1 MLMDG
6 QFEGITG
13 EVADFGVTLNTV
25 ARGEHVPEAQLYICT
40 IKERA
45 RCVFNTM
52 LFNKIPGRMVVELI
66 YYCVFWLKSF
76 PARDSVS
83 DALSPC
89 AIVTGGHIDFNK
101 HCCKLKFGT

>member
-1 MLMDG
+1 
-6 QFEGITG
+6 
-13 EVADFGVTLNTV
+13 
-25 ARGEHVPEAQLYICT
+25 
-40 IKERA
+40 
-45 RCVFNTM
+45 
-52 LFNKIPGRMVVELI
+52 MVVELI

-101 HCCKLKFGT
+101 HCKLKFGT